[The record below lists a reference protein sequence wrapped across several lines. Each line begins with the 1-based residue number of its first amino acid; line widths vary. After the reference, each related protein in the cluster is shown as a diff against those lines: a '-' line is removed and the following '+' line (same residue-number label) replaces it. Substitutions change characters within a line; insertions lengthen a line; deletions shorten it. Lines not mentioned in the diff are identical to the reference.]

1 MQLEKNLKIDDWKKA
16 HVERERERERE
27 RVVSC

>member
-1 MQLEKNLKIDDWKKA
+1 M

-27 RVVSC
+27 RGAVCLFI